1 MYFKSFC
8 RKNPL
13 TGLIDGY
20 YRLVES
26 YRNIE
31 GRICHRIMLNIGFLP
46 DLKVEQLLAIQQRLT
61 NLVKGTPDL
70 FAHADPVVNQYVDLF
85 WHRLV
90 REKKVDL
97 SQDNPR
103 NAEKLVDVDTLE
115 HKQVREIG
123 GEWLGYQC
131 LEQLGI
137 EPFLRSLG
145 WSADQIQLAL
155 TQIISRAIY
164 PASELKTSR
173 IIKENSAICA
183 LTGYPVELLTKDKL
197 YGSALRLFSIK
208 ESLEKHL
215 STRTNELFDLKDK
228 IVLYDLTNTY
238 FEGTKTGSSLAQ
250 FGRSKEKRRDA
261 RLVVLALVTNQEGF
275 LKYSQILEGNVSEP
289 KTLLEMVERLRK
301 QTTAS
306 APKATVVLDAGVATE
321 ENLKILEAKGYDYV
335 CVSRRKAHTDSDQG
349 LSPVQSHLSRQG
361 TELTLMQVKD
371 KKSTDYFLK
380 VHSAAKKAT
389 EEGMKNLFEQRFEQ
403 ELTKIAHSLG
413 KKHGVK
419 QADKVH
425 ERIGR
430 AKQKYPS
437 VSAWYKIETKAGS
450 DGLLVEMSWEKQ
462 DEKKKSELGH
472 YFLRTN
478 LDVAN
483 EATLWDIYN
492 TIREIE
498 STFRCLKTDLDLR
511 PIYHK
516 NDEST
521 KSHLHLALLA
531 YWIANTIRFQLKAK
545 GINHS
550 WTEITR
556 IASTQKLVT
565 TRAKNALD
573 QPVEVKACSIPEAK
587 FKELLDTLKYKHIPF
602 KPKKS
607 VGHSPPTVK
616 TKSPPIQKVMDD

>member
-13 TGLIDGY
+13 TGLVDGY
-20 YRLVES
+20 FRLVES

-31 GRICHRIMLNIGFLP
+31 GRICHRTMLNIGFLP
-46 DLKVEQLLAIQQRLT
+46 DLNVEQLQSIQRRLT
-61 NLVKGTPDL
+61 NLVKGMPDL
-70 FAHADPVVNQYVDLF
+70 FPDPDTAVNQHVDLY
-85 WHRLV
+85 WARLV
-90 REKKVDL
+90 AEKRVDL
-97 SQDNPR
+97 SLDNPK
-103 NAEKLVDVDTLE
+103 NAQKMVDVDTLQ

-137 EPFLRSLG
+137 ESFLRSLG
-145 WSADQIQLAL
+145 WTSQQVQLAL

-173 IIKENSAICA
+173 IIHENSAICS
-183 LTGYPVELLTKDKL
+183 LTGYPVEQLTKDKL
-197 YGSALRLFSIK
+197 YGSALRLYSIK
-208 ESLEKHL
+208 DSLEKHL

-238 FEGTKTGSSLAQ
+238 FEGTKAGSALAQ
-250 FGRSKEKRRDA
+250 YGRSKEKRSDSK
-261 RLVVLALVTNQEGF
+261 LVVLALVTNQEGF
-275 LKYSQILEGNVSEP
+275 LKYSRILEGNVGEP
-289 KTLLEMVERLRK
+289 KTLLEMVEGLRK
-301 QTTAS
+301 QTAQTTQR
-306 APKATVVLDAGVATE
+306 ATVVLDAGVATE
-321 ENLKILEAKGYDYV
+321 ENLKMLEKKGYDYV
-335 CVSRRKAHTDSDQG
+335 CVSRRKPHAGSD
-349 LSPVQSHLSRQG
+349 PVKEPVHRHVSRQG
-361 TELTLMQVKD
+361 TELTLRRVKD
-371 KKSTDYFLK
+371 KESTDYFLN
-380 VHSAAKKAT
+380 VRSVAKAAT
-389 EEGMKNLFEQRFEQ
+389 EEGMKNLFEERFEE
-403 ELTKIAHSLG
+403 ELTKIAQSLA

-425 ERIGR
+425 QRIGR

-437 VSAWYKIETKAGS
+437 VSSWYKIETTAGT
-450 DGLLVEMSWEKQ
+450 DGLLEKMTWEKQ
-462 DEKKKSELGH
+462 DEKKKSELGQ

-478 LDVAN
+478 LNVDNQAN
-483 EATLWDIYN
+483 LWDIYN

-516 NDEST
+516 NDDST

-531 YWIANTIRFQLKAK
+531 YWLANTVRYQLKAK

-565 TRAKNALD
+565 TQAKNALD
-573 QPVEVKACSIPEAK
+573 QTVQVKACSTPEPK
-587 FKELLDTLKYKHIPF
+587 LKVLIEALGYKPLPF
-602 KPKKS
+602 KPQKS
-607 VGHSPPTVK
+607 VGHSPPIER
-616 TKSPPIQKVMDD
+616 IQTPSRQNVMDG

>member
-197 YGSALRLFSIK
+197 YGSALRLYSIK

-238 FEGTKTGSSLAQ
+238 FEGTKTGSALAQ

-261 RLVVLALVTNQEGF
+261 RLVMLALVTNQEGF

-361 TELTLMQVKD
+361 TELSLRQVKD

-389 EEGMKNLFEQRFEQ
+389 EEGMKNLFEQRFEE

-587 FKELLDTLKYKHIPF
+587 LKEILDTLKYKHIPF

-607 VGHSPPTVK
+607 VGHSPPTIK
-616 TKSPPIQKVMDD
+616 TKSPPIQKVIDD